1 MNPNIQ
7 NMLKQCYDE
16 RLDGRHTDQEQ
27 LAELIIQ
34 ACIDV
39 IEDLKGYSGVD
50 VYGQTID
57 TGSWN
62 AAGQAAIATIR
73 YRLSS

>member
-1 MNPNIQ
+1 MNPKIQ
-7 NMLKQCYDE
+7 DMLKLCYDE
-16 RLDGRHTDQEQ
+16 RLDGRHIDQEQ

-39 IEDLKGYSGVD
+39 VEDLKGYSGVD
-50 VYGQTID
+50 IHGQPID
-57 TGSWN
+57 TASWN

-73 YRLSS
+73 FRLLS